1 MVKCWNCKHLITA
14 YSGRVAKGKLF
25 EKELRKCWVKG
36 IVLGYYE
43 ITEERE
49 CSDFVQSERWPK
61 TREPPN
67 FSKAGDTFIVSA

>member
-1 MVKCWNCKHLITA
+1 MVKCWNCKHPITA
-14 YSGRVAKGKLF
+14 YSGKPTDEKLF
-25 EKELRKCWVKG
+25 EEKSEKCKVKG
-36 IVLGYYE
+36 IALGYYE
-43 ITEERE
+43 IRKERE